1 MMAGP
6 SFHNIIILGTLN
18 CVAAS
23 SRVLEWTRSRR
34 DVSEDIEIGKMI
46 ILDIFFFNRK
56 ALRSFLYI

>member
-18 CVAAS
+18 CVAVAAS

-46 ILDIFFFNRK
+46 ILDILK
-56 ALRSFLYI
+56 K